1 MNKNNTKIVL
11 RRITKK
17 VAEWTANK
25 CCVYIYHQ
33 NKVPDELKKHVSQK
47 NSRLY

>member
-1 MNKNNTKIVL
+1 MNRKNTKIVL
-11 RRITKK
+11 GKITKK

-33 NKVPDELKKHVSQK
+33 NKVPDTLKKYVSEK
-47 NSRLY
+47 NSRIY